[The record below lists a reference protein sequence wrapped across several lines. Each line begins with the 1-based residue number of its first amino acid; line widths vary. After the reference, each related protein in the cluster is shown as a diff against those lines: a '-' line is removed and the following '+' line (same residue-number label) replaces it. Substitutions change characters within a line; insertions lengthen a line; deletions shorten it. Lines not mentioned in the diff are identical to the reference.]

1 MKLILR
7 TTIFAI
13 GTLVVSG
20 ASAQIT
26 QSGPT
31 VAFAPTTPAS
41 VSGIDLAN
49 AKAMPMPMAAR
60 APSLTGAQAAPTFPG
75 QSGFSPGGAGNGKLA
90 SIQVA
95 PAKTEGVLK
104 ALAQPDGVAPQE
116 YGVGGVPYTTAR
128 VNAYNQPTAT
138 FQPYAATGKLYFN
151 IGSGTYV
158 CSASLIKPGI
168 LVTAAHCVSN
178 YGQSQF
184 YKNWVWY
191 PGYNNGQA
199 PYGYYTGKNVRVMT
213 AYYNGSD
220 GCYQYGVICPDDVA
234 LIELYTPN
242 GLPGSAVGWY
252 GYGWNGWGLN
262 GSNQT
267 LINQL
272 GYPQAL
278 DSGVFMQ
285 RNDSQGTVNATYSN
299 NTVIGSLMT
308 GGSSGG
314 PWLNNFGRAPLLAS
328 GTGFGNYANRNI
340 VVGVTSWGYT
350 DTSSSGMKL
359 QGASPFTSNNIVAL
373 VNAQCAVSPGKC

>member
-1 MKLILR
+1 MKVILR
-7 TTIFAI
+7 STVFAVGALI
-13 GTLVVSG
+13 STGAWAQVSQSG
-20 ASAQIT
+20 NTVGFTPTAPASA
-26 QSGPT
+26 S
-31 VAFAPTTPAS
+31 S
-41 VSGIDLAN
+41 VDLVN
-49 AKAMPMPMAAR
+49 AKAMAMPMAAR
-60 APSLTGAQAAPTFPG
+60 APSLTGNPVPAFAGPP
-75 QSGFSPGGAGNGKLA
+75 GFSPGGAGSGKTA

-95 PAKTEGVLK
+95 PAKSEQDLK
-104 ALAQPDGVAPQE
+104 SVISNGATPQE
-116 YGVGGVPYTTAR
+116 YGAGGIPYSTSR

-138 FQPYAATGKLYFN
+138 FAPYAATGKLFFK

-184 YKNWVWY
+184 YNSWVWY

-199 PYGYYTGKNVRVMT
+199 PYGSYSAKNVRVMT
-213 AYYNGSD
+213 SYYNGTD
-220 GCYQYGVICPDDVA
+220 GCYQSGVICPNDVA
-234 LIELYTPN
+234 IIELYTPN

-252 GYGWNGWGLN
+252 GYGWNGWGFN
-262 GSNQT
+262 SSSQT

-285 RNDSQGTVNATYSN
+285 RNDSQGTVNSTYSN
-299 NTVIGSLMT
+299 NTIIGSLMT

-314 PWLNNFGRAPLLAS
+314 PWLNNFGREPLLS
-328 GTGFGNYANRNI
+328 GGAGFGNASLHNI

-350 DTSSSGMKL
+350 NISSSGNKL
-359 QGASPFTSNNIVAL
+359 QGASPFTSNNIVNL
-373 VNAQCAVSPGKC
+373 VNTQCGISPGKC